1 MVMLETL
8 KRYLGN
14 GWVEADETWTYASA
28 TTFTISG
35 DKRGKYQVYD
45 KIKLTQTTDKYF
57 NIIAVSYSSP
67 NTTITVDG
75 LGIYTLANAT
85 ITSPYYSK
93 VETPQGF
100 PQKQVTLFNGTPS
113 ASVTLS
119 ETSAHFDYLDI
130 WYEGNNVLGQ
140 AGTPYYYVKFDTALS
155 KMLVPAVDMGYM
167 DTAYK
172 IRTSGAMMT
181 LSGTS
186 LIISGSGVNY
196 STDTLSNN
204 SIVFSDKKFIPK
216 ITKVIGYRW

>member
-45 KIKLTQTTDKYF
+45 KIKLTQTTDKHF

-85 ITSPYYSK
+85 ITSPYFSK

-100 PQKQVTLFNGTPS
+100 PQREVTLFSGTPS
-113 ASVTLS
+113 ASVTLP

-130 WYEGNNVLGQ
+130 WYEGNNVGGIS
-140 AGTPYYYVKFDTALS
+140 GTPYYYTKFHTALS
-155 KMLVPAVDMGYM
+155 KMLVPAVDLGFI
-167 DTAYK
+167 DSLYK
-172 IRTSGAMMT
+172 IRTAGALLS

-186 LIISGSGVNY
+186 LKISGSGSNY
-196 STDTLSNN
+196 STDTTSA
-204 SIVFSDKKFIPK
+204 SAVSFSDVKFIPK
-216 ITKVIGYRW
+216 ITKVVGYRW

>member
-35 DKRGKYQVYD
+35 DKRGKYQKGD

-57 NIIAVSYSSP
+57 RITNISYSSP
-67 NTTITVDG
+67 NTTVTVDG

-85 ITSPYYSK
+85 ITSPYFSK

-100 PQKQVTLFNGTPS
+100 PQREVTLFSGTPS
-113 ASVTLS
+113 ASVTLP

-130 WYEGNNVLGQ
+130 WYEGNN
-140 AGTPYYYVKFDTALS
+140 AGGMMGIPYYYVKLDTTIS
-155 KMLVPAVDMGYM
+155 KMLVPAIDMGFI
-167 DTAYK
+167 DSLYK
-172 IRTSGAMMT
+172 IRTSGAIIT
-181 LSGTS
+181 SSGTS
-186 LIISGSGVNY
+186 LTISGSGKNY
-196 STDTLSNN
+196 STDTTSA
-204 SIVFSDKKFIPK
+204 SAVSFSDVKFIPK
-216 ITKVIGYRW
+216 ITKVVGYRW

>member
-85 ITSPYYSK
+85 ITSPYFSK

-100 PQKQVTLFNGTPS
+100 PQREVTLFSGTPS
-113 ASVTLS
+113 ASVTLP

-130 WYEGNNVLGQ
+130 WYEGNSVGGIS
-140 AGTPYYYVKFDTALS
+140 GTPYYYTKFNTALS
-155 KMLVPAVDMGYM
+155 KMLVPAVDLGFI
-167 DTAYK
+167 DSLYK
-172 IRTSGAMMT
+172 IRTAGALLS

-186 LIISGSGVNY
+186 LTISGSGVNY
-196 STDTLSNN
+196 STDTTS
-204 SIVFSDKKFIPK
+204 SSVVSFSDLKFIPK
-216 ITKVIGYRW
+216 ITKVVGYRW